1 MCGFTGFLGA
11 VPFQAKGDQLAFI
24 KRMTDTIMYRGPDD
38 AGYWCDGERGI
49 ALGHRRLSILDLSP
63 AGHQPMQSSA
73 GRYVIAF
80 NGEIYNHLL
89 MRQALESGGAAPA
102 WRGHSDTETL
112 LAGFDVWGVQGTVE
126 RAVGMFAFAV
136 WDRQTGTLTLGRD
149 RIGEKPLYYGWQ
161 GRGRDAVFL
170 FGSELKALRAHP
182 VFEHVIDRGALCL
195 QMRHSYIPAPYSIY
209 RGIAKL
215 PPGCL
220 LTVSAALPEPRVA
233 PYWSAAR
240 QMVAGASAPFAGT
253 AEQAV
258 DRLETLLKDA
268 VGAQMMADV
277 PLGAF
282 LSGGVD
288 SSTIVALMQVQSSR
302 PVKTFSIGFHEEG
315 YNEAEYAKAVAKH
328 LGTDH
333 TELYVNAAQA
343 RAVIP
348 RLQAMYDEPFS
359 DSSQLPTF
367 LVSQLAREQVT
378 VSLSGD
384 AGDEL
389 FCGYTRYQLAAKLWN
404 SINAA
409 PLPLRSLFAKGITG
423 ISVESWNR
431 MAGHMARFLPRS
443 MRLANTGDKLH
454 KGAEV
459 IDCATLD
466 DLYLGLVSHCEDPA
480 SLVIGAAE
488 PPTLLKGKVPSLSGL
503 DGIQRMMAL
512 DLLTYLPDD
521 ILVKVDRAAMSVS
534 LETRIPF
541 LDHRVVEFAWT
552 LPQSMKLRDG
562 MSKWVL
568 RQVLYRHVP
577 KALIERPKMGFGVPI
592 GDWMRGPLR
601 GWCESLLDESRL
613 RREGFFDPAQVRR
626 KWQEHLSGQRNWQYH
641 LWDVLMFQS
650 WIEQQSLADRGDS
663 ETSSAC
669 SPSNDTDSTR
679 EFAVRAQ

>member
-1 MCGFTGFLGA
+1 MCGLAGFLGA
-11 VPFQAKGDQLAFI
+11 APFQAKGEQGTFL
-24 KRMTDTIMYRGPDD
+24 KRMTDAIMYRGPDD

-63 AGHQPMQSSA
+63 AGHQPMQSFG

-89 MRQALESGGAAPA
+89 MRRELEAGMAAPA

-112 LAGFDVWGVQGTVE
+112 LAGFDAWGVQGTVE

-136 WDRQTGTLTLGRD
+136 WDRQAGSLTLGRD

-161 GRGRDAVFL
+161 GRGKNAVFL

-182 VFEHVIDRGALCL
+182 LFEAAIDRGALCL
-195 QMRHSYIPAPYSIY
+195 QMRHSYIPAPHSIY

-215 PPGCL
+215 PPGYL
-220 LTVSAALPEPRVA
+220 LTVSAEQPEPRLTT
-233 PYWSAAR
+233 YWSAAR
-240 QMVAGASAPFAGT
+240 HIVAGAAAAFSGT
-253 AEQAV
+253 ADQAV
-258 DRLETLLKDA
+258 DRLESLLKDA

-288 SSTIVALMQVQSSR
+288 SSTIVALMQAQSSR

-315 YNEAEYAKAVAKH
+315 YNEAEHAKAVARH

-343 RAVIP
+343 QAVIP
-348 RLQAMYDEPFS
+348 RLQSIYDEPFS

-367 LVSQLAREQVT
+367 LVSQLAREHVT

-389 FCGYTRYQLAAKLWN
+389 FCGYTRYQLAAKLWS
-404 SINAA
+404 SISAV
-409 PLPLRSLFAKGITG
+409 PLPLRRLLARGITSM
-423 ISVESWNR
+423 SVESWTR
-431 MAGHMARFLPRS
+431 VARHVARYLPRS
-443 MRLANTGDKLH
+443 MRFANTGDKLH
-454 KGAEV
+454 KAAKV
-459 IDCATLD
+459 ITSTSLD
-466 DLYLGLVSHCEDPA
+466 ALYLGLVSHCDDPA
-480 SLVIGAAE
+480 SLVIGATE
-488 PPTLLKGKVPSLSGL
+488 PPTLLTGSALSLPGL

-562 MSKWVL
+562 VSKWAL

-592 GDWMRGPLR
+592 GSWMRGPLR
-601 GWCESLLDESRL
+601 DWCESLLDESRL
-613 RREGFFDPAQVRR
+613 RREGFFDPVQVRR
-626 KWQEHLSGQRNWQYH
+626 KWHEHLSGQRNWQYH

-650 WIEQQSLADRGDS
+650 WIEQQASADRSGS
-663 ETSSAC
+663 ETVFSGL
-669 SPSNDTDSTR
+669 PSRDADATR
-679 EFAVRAQ
+679 EFAARAR

>member
-1 MCGFTGFLGA
+1 MCGFAGFLGA
-11 VPFQAKGDQLAFI
+11 GPFQTKGEQNAFL
-24 KRMTDTIMYRGPDD
+24 KRMTDTILYRGPDD

-63 AGHQPMQSSA
+63 AGHQPMQSFG

-80 NGEIYNHLL
+80 NGEIYNHLR
-89 MRQALESGGAAPA
+89 MRQELASGGASPV

-112 LAGFDVWGVQGTVE
+112 LAGFDAWGVQGTVE

-161 GRGRDAVFL
+161 GRGNNRVFL

-182 VFEHVIDRGALCL
+182 AFENAIDRGALCL
-195 QMRHSYIPAPYSIY
+195 QMRHSYIPAPHSIY

-220 LTVSAALPEPRVA
+220 LTVSAEQPEPRLST
-233 PYWSAAR
+233 YWSAAR
-240 QMVAGASAPFAGT
+240 QIVAGVAAPFAGT
-253 AEQAV
+253 AAQAV
-258 DRLETLLKDA
+258 DHLENLLKEA

-288 SSTIVALMQVQSSR
+288 SSTIVALMQAQSSR

-315 YNEAEYAKAVAKH
+315 YNEAEYAKAVARH
-328 LGTDH
+328 LGTEH

-343 RAVIP
+343 QAVIP
-348 RLQAMYDEPFS
+348 RLQSMYDEPFS

-367 LVSQLAREQVT
+367 LVSQLAREHVT

-404 SINAA
+404 TLNAA
-409 PLPLRSLFAKGITG
+409 PLPLRRLIGRGITS
-423 ISVESWNR
+423 ISVESWTR
-431 MAGHMARFLPRS
+431 MAGQMARYLPRS

-454 KGAEV
+454 KAAKV
-459 IDCATLD
+459 ITSATLEA
-466 DLYLGLVSHCEDPA
+466 LYLGLVSHCDDPA
-480 SLVIGAAE
+480 SLVIGATE
-488 PPTLLKGKVPSLSGL
+488 PSTLLKGNAPSLSGL

-512 DLLTYLPDD
+512 DLMTYLPDD
-521 ILVKVDRAAMSVS
+521 ILVKVDRAAMNVS
-534 LETRIPF
+534 LETRVPF

-562 MSKWVL
+562 VSKWAL

-592 GDWMRGPLR
+592 GNWMRGPLR
-601 GWCESLLDESRL
+601 DWCESLLDESKL

-626 KWQEHLSGQRNWQYH
+626 KWHEHLSGHRNWQYH

-650 WIEQQSLADRGDS
+650 WIDQQSMTGRSGS
-663 ETSSAC
+663 ETSFDC
-669 SPSNDTDSTR
+669 LPSNGTDGTR
-679 EFAVRAQ
+679 EFTARA